1 MKGLNMKS
9 ASISFCFASLM
20 FMLAACG
27 SIGQPNI
34 EGKKL
39 VDPTKMVAQANQSS
53 LGNPASGNPV
63 PYILYESI
71 GCESEWDQ
79 YCDSGNTI
87 KFEAPANWQVCKP
100 IYSVVSQGGDHNV
113 AFWATSWYSDEK
125 QSPRRFRAYI
135 LRLWSN
141 GSGSPRDKWGS
152 HIELKDVGILIIP
165 ADADNDARRKAGCEL
180 PYDVYKSIDE

>member
-1 MKGLNMKS
+1 MKFP
-9 ASISFCFASLM
+9 SIGFCFALLIP
-20 FMLAACG
+20 MLAACG
-27 SIGQPNI
+27 SIGQPDI
-34 EGKKL
+34 EGKKP
-39 VDPTKMVAQANQSS
+39 VEPTKVVSQVNQPS
-53 LGNPASGNPV
+53 PAEPRSVNPV
-63 PYILYESI
+63 SYILYDSVS
-71 GCESEWDQ
+71 CESEWDQ

-141 GSGSPRDKWGS
+141 GSGLPMDKWGS
-152 HIELKDVGILIIP
+152 HIQLKDIGLSIIP
-165 ADADNDARRKAGCEL
+165 ADADNAARRKAGCDL